1 MFEEKFPID
10 VYRFFVLLVQN
21 DGIVFNTQFEL
32 NFLLRKNYEGQLQPD
47 VKNSL
52 RIVRHNHHKIMSR
65 GCAFLIIGSAN
76 GRWCIGSIRSH
87 IPPKIYKQ
95 MNFITQNTSKVDF
108 WAGNGQ
114 EKLSFLT
121 C

>member
-10 VYRFFVLLVQN
+10 VHRFVVLLVQN

-52 RIVRHNHHKIMSR
+52 RIVSHNHHKIMSR
-65 GCAFLIIGSAN
+65 VCAFIIIR
-76 GRWCIGSIRSH
+76 GRKWPLVHRLNTLAYS
-87 IPPKIYKQ
+87 PK
-95 MNFITQNTSKVDF
+95 
-108 WAGNGQ
+108 
-114 EKLSFLT
+114 KLT
-121 C
+121 NK

>member
-10 VYRFFVLLVQN
+10 VHRFFVLLVQN

-52 RIVRHNHHKIMSR
+52 RI
-65 GCAFLIIGSAN
+65 SA
-76 GRWCIGSIRSH
+76 
-87 IPPKIYKQ
+87 
-95 MNFITQNTSKVDF
+95 ITITKSCLEF
-108 WAGNGQ
+108 A
-114 EKLSFLT
+114 LSSS
-121 C
+121 

>member
-10 VYRFFVLLVQN
+10 VHRFFVLLVQN

-52 RIVRHNHHKIMSR
+52 RIL
-65 GCAFLIIGSAN
+65 A
-76 GRWCIGSIRSH
+76 
-87 IPPKIYKQ
+87 
-95 MNFITQNTSKVDF
+95 ITITKSCLEF
-108 WAGNGQ
+108 A
-114 EKLSFLT
+114 LSSS
-121 C
+121 